1 MNNHFWRWATNSD
14 TGERTMY
21 IDGMIASESW
31 YGDEITPAA
40 FKKELNAGKDNITIW
55 INSPGGDVWA
65 AAQIYNML
73 MEYPGHVTMKVDA
86 YAASA
91 ATMIIMA
98 GSEIQMS
105 PVSSLMIHN
114 PATIAMGD
122 ARVMERAQNLLS
134 EVKDSI
140 IAAYELKT
148 GIPRAQLAQ
157 MMDAETW
164 MSAHKAVEL
173 GFADSVMYEDD
184 RRPAAFV
191 TDSISYSLQAVTNS
205 FVKKLG
211 FAEPSAQPMG
221 TPVETLEKR
230 LSLISH

>member
-1 MNNHFWRWATNSD
+1 MNQPFWRWAVSNDGS
-14 TGERTMY
+14 ERTMY
-21 IDGMIASESW
+21 IDGIIASESW
-31 YGDEITPAA
+31 YGDEITPAQ
-40 FKKELNAGKDNITIW
+40 FKDDLNKGKGNITVW
-55 INSPGGDVWA
+55 INSAGGDVWA

-114 PATIAMGD
+114 PQTIAMGD
-122 ARVMERAQNLLS
+122 VRMMERAQNLLA

-173 GFADSVMYEDD
+173 GFADSIMYESD
-184 RRPAAFV
+184 RRPAEYV
-191 TDSISYSLQAVTNS
+191 TNSIAYSLQAVTNS
-205 FVKKLG
+205 FLTKVC
-211 FAEPSAQPMG
+211 AISEQPPTG
-221 TPVETLEKR
+221 TPADVLQKR